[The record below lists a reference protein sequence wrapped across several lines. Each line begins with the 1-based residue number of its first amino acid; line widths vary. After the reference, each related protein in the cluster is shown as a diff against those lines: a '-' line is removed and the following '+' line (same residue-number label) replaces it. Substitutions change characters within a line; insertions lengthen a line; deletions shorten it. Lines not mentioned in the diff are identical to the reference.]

1 MDENIQQQLASASD
15 GKIIE
20 PMDNSSSSS
29 SRSSSNGNQFKFD
42 TSRARIIV
50 VCGACGSGK
59 SYATRALLKT
69 LFQQGV
75 LKWIRI
81 YSHTAAANH
90 EYDWASEGCV
100 HPISLDAVST
110 YHKKLLKARE
120 EQGGAE
126 LSMERPSKP
135 VQGL

>member
-1 MDENIQQQLASASD
+1 MDENIQQQLAPASD
-15 GKIIE
+15 GKTIA
-20 PMDNSSSSS
+20 PMDSSGSRGSSS
-29 SRSSSNGNQFKFD
+29 GNQFELD

-90 EYDWASEGCV
+90 EYDWAPEGCV

-120 EQGGAE
+120 E
-126 LSMERPSKP
+126 
-135 VQGL
+135 